1 MLYVPTVV
9 GVNLLPVIGSPFT
22 LIVTVPLLF
31 VMYVIVTSVPTLMSL
46 IGAIATVVLVFFA
59 VNDVSLYPAV

>member
-1 MLYVPTVV
+1 MLYVPAVV